1 MANVLSV
8 SSPQGAD
15 RTETARGVPGC
26 GTGCRLHDG
35 RPDRVQPPDDLM
47 RFVEPSHKHIARRE
61 DAVSHREARCQLER
75 RQQVRRRVVK
85 PAGEEVGS
93 PLLNSQRSLPPP
105 ASVRRRASSNSSRP
119 TSAAKTKARRISG
132 RYFTEASD
140 EPGIEFVG
148 GPVRDCESA
157 LAVIYER
164 SEIGQRQLRDY
175 EHLRTLFILACSTVW
190 RDVNG
195 WFLELP
201 SRHGEIRPRERNIWG
216 LRWGQIVKR
225 EGDFL
230 APRDRPRARG

>member
-119 TSAAKTKARRISG
+119 TSAAKTKADAFPADILPKPLMNPASSLSEDRSGIVSRPLPSFMSG
-132 RYFTEASD
+132 RKS
-140 EPGIEFVG
+140 
-148 GPVRDCESA
+148 
-157 LAVIYER
+157 
-164 SEIGQRQLRDY
+164 
-175 EHLRTLFILACSTVW
+175 
-190 RDVNG
+190 
-195 WFLELP
+195 
-201 SRHGEIRPRERNIWG
+201 
-216 LRWGQIVKR
+216 
-225 EGDFL
+225 
-230 APRDRPRARG
+230 ARGSCAIMNIFALCSSSRVAQSGATSTDGSWNCRLAMEKFGRASETYGGYDGGKS